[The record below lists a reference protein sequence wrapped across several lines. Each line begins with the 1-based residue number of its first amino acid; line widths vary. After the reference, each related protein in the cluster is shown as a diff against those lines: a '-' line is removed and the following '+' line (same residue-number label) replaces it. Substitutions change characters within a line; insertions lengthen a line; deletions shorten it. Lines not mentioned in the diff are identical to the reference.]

1 MITDRLMR
9 PGLTLYRDHLGSG
22 PDILLLHA
30 GGERRQVWRPVMT
43 ILADRYRCTAY
54 DQRGHGESGGNRDG
68 PVTLFGE
75 DTVAML
81 ADLRNPLLV
90 GASLG
95 GFAALLALA
104 DPAIERRVA
113 GLVLVDV
120 TPDPDPAATRRFLE
134 PLGMADSPLVG
145 DILGRAEAL
154 RGIAARLTL
163 PMLAIR
169 AGQRG
174 GPGDPDAVRFA
185 SLVPH
190 AQFATVRAAGHLI
203 ARDRPAELA
212 ALLASFQESR
222 EVAARRSS

>member
-1 MITDRLMR
+1 MITSQLSRPDLALRFDRAGR
-9 PGLTLYRDHLGSG
+9 G
-22 PDILLLHA
+22 PDVLLLHA

-54 DQRGHGESGGNRDG
+54 DQRGHGESGGGRDG
-68 PVTLFGE
+68 PVTLYGE

-81 ADLRNPLLV
+81 ADLRRPLLV

-104 DPAIERRVA
+104 DPVVEREVA

-120 TPDPDPAATRRFLE
+120 TPDPDPEATRHFLA

-163 PMLAIR
+163 PILAIR

-174 GPGDPDAVRFA
+174 GPGDSDAQRFA
-185 SLVPH
+185 RLVPH
-190 AQFATVRAAGHLI
+190 ARFATVRAAGHLI

-212 ALLASFQESR
+212 ALLADFQESP
-222 EVAARRSS
+222 EVTARR